1 MGGLKNKKNALVGE
15 NIQDT
20 YKIQMDTL
28 TIRPNWPIR
37 RNRPSGS
44 TFSVFSRFLPRFSQD
59 FPRTF
64 PGFSQD
70 FLRTI
75 QGLSKDF
82 TRNFY
87 KTLSERTCLNK
98 ALLLIEIRFLSCL
111 INLFLTTNRTCLCKA
126 LFKNLKKKIQDIT
139 RTFPGHSQD
148 FPKTFHGLKTAE
160 HNP

>member
-20 YKIQMDTL
+20 YKMQMDAL
-28 TIRPNWPIR
+28 TIRPNGPIR
-37 RNRPSGS
+37 RNRPSGP
-44 TFSVFSRFLPRFSQD
+44 TFSVFSRI
-59 FPRTF
+59 F

-98 ALLLIEIRFLSCL
+98 ALLLIEIKFLLCL
-111 INLFLTTNRTCLCKA
+111 INLFFN
-126 LFKNLKKKIQDIT
+126 N
-139 RTFPGHSQD
+139 
-148 FPKTFHGLKTAE
+148 
-160 HNP
+160 